1 MSGHLAATW
10 RAHLT
15 PRIGQRRHTHIYIH
29 SFTKKEC
36 IDRYVYIYV
45 CIASSWN
52 QNGAKMLGLGA
63 TLLSFFF
70 CFHGALTKNQNIQRN
85 RQRRYEH
92 IYIYMYIIQKENV
105 YIYIYVYGARL
116 KLK

>member
-45 CIASSWN
+45 YCVKLEPKWRQDAGTWGN
-52 QNGAKMLGLGA
+52 APELFF
-63 TLLSFFF
+63 LLSWR
-70 CFHGALTKNQNIQRN
+70 ADEKSKYPEEQAKKI
-85 RQRRYEH
+85 
-92 IYIYMYIIQKENV
+92 
-105 YIYIYVYGARL
+105 
-116 KLK
+116 